1 MANDTRMRKRQ
12 FKVEL
17 FEEEFQLLTDKSKKA
32 GLTKTAYIRDMIL
45 FGQPQEKDRSFEK
58 IEYELNRIGN
68 NINQMAYIANTEYS
82 TNGIEIIQIL
92 SQYSELLEQYEELIK
107 SVKRGD

>member
-17 FEEEFQLLTDKSKKA
+17 FEEEFQLLTD
-32 GLTKTAYIRDMIL
+32 TKTAYIRDMIL

-82 TNGIEIIQIL
+82 TNGIEITQIL

>member
-1 MANDTRMRKRQ
+1 MAEKDRARK
-12 FKVEL
+12 EL
-17 FEEEFQLLTDKSKKA
+17 FQLRLFPEEMQLLNDKSKKL

-82 TNGIEIIQIL
+82 TNGIEITQIL